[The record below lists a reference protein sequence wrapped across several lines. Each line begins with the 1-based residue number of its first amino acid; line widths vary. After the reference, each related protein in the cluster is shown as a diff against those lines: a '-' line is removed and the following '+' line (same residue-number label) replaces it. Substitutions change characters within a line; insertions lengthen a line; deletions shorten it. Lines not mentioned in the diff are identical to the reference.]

1 MTRVR
6 LCFKHSLILFYKK
19 ELIRILKYKKP
30 ILSIAFILGIILLLN
45 YFNVFDY
52 ITIENLK
59 NLKEFINGFGILGPI
74 IYIVL
79 YIGVCLF
86 FLPAIPIAL
95 LAGFAFGPI
104 KGTIMAS
111 LGSTIGCAL
120 AFLVA
125 RYALRDMV
133 EGWAK
138 KSDYFKKIDQGVK
151 TQGFRIIIITR
162 LVPIFP
168 FNLQNFL
175 YGLTDI
181 NFFTYVILSWICMLP
196 ATAVFT
202 FSAGAISSGESLGKI
217 FIYLAIASIFF
228 VILSFI
234 PSYIKKKM
242 NVD

>member
-1 MTRVR
+1 MI
-6 LCFKHSLILFYKK
+6 KIKK
-19 ELIRILKYKKP
+19 T
-30 ILSIAFILGIILLLN
+30 ILSIIVILGIFLLLK

-52 ITIENLK
+52 ITVENIK
-59 NLKEFINGFGILGPI
+59 NLKEFINSFGILAPI
-74 IYIVL
+74 IYIIL

-104 KGTIMAS
+104 KGTIIAS
-111 LGSTIGCAL
+111 IGSTIGCAL

-138 KSDYFKKIDQGVK
+138 KSDYFKKIDKGVK
-151 TQGFRIIIITR
+151 NQGFRIIIITR

-181 NFFTYVILSWICMLP
+181 SFFTYVILSWICMLP
-196 ATAVFT
+196 ATIVFT
-202 FSAGAISSGESLGKI
+202 FSAGAISSGQSLGKI
-217 FIYLAIASIFF
+217 FTYLAIASIFF

-234 PSYIKKKM
+234 PSYIKRKM
-242 NVD
+242 NIDD

>member
-1 MTRVR
+1 MI
-6 LCFKHSLILFYKK
+6 KIKK
-19 ELIRILKYKKP
+19 T
-30 ILSIAFILGIILLLN
+30 ILSIIVILGIVLLLK

-52 ITIENLK
+52 ITVENIK
-59 NLKEFINGFGILGPI
+59 NLKEFINSFGILAPI
-74 IYIVL
+74 IYIIL

-95 LAGFAFGPI
+95 LAGFAFGLI
-104 KGTIMAS
+104 KGTIIAS
-111 LGSTIGCAL
+111 IGSTIGCAL

-138 KSDYFKKIDQGVK
+138 KSDYFKKIDKGVK
-151 TQGFRIIIITR
+151 NQGFRIIIITR

-181 NFFTYVILSWICMLP
+181 SFFTYVILSWICMLP
-196 ATAVFT
+196 ATIVFT
-202 FSAGAISSGESLGKI
+202 FSAGAISSGQSLGKI
-217 FIYLAIASIFF
+217 FTYLAIASIFF

-234 PSYIKKKM
+234 PSYIKRKM
-242 NVD
+242 NIDD

>member
-1 MTRVR
+1 MI
-6 LCFKHSLILFYKK
+6 KIKK
-19 ELIRILKYKKP
+19 T
-30 ILSIAFILGIILLLN
+30 ILSIIVILGIFLLLK

-52 ITIENLK
+52 ITVENIK
-59 NLKEFINGFGILGPI
+59 NLKEFINSFGILAPI
-74 IYIVL
+74 IYIIL

-95 LAGFAFGPI
+95 LAGFAFGLI
-104 KGTIMAS
+104 KGTIIAS
-111 LGSTIGCAL
+111 IGSTIGCAL

-138 KSDYFKKIDQGVK
+138 KSDYFKKIDKGVK
-151 TQGFRIIIITR
+151 NQGFRIIIITR

-181 NFFTYVILSWICMLP
+181 SFFTYVILSWICMLP
-196 ATAVFT
+196 ATIVFT
-202 FSAGAISSGESLGKI
+202 FSAGAISSGQSLGKI
-217 FIYLAIASIFF
+217 FTYLAIASIFF

-234 PSYIKKKM
+234 PSYIKRKM
-242 NVD
+242 NIDD